1 MSIKNT
7 SRKNIKSMNRNYCI
21 KTAKVK
27 KQVMIYL
34 ITDLHYQEPKD
45 LEKYQFITEEIKK
58 DKPDFLVIGGD
69 LLDQAIVEEE
79 NAMINQIK
87 EWAKETITLIC
98 IGNHDLVL
106 HKKQTIYHNNELF
119 WQKLKEIQ
127 NVYVLD
133 NENYETEELRF
144 IGLTLPHSYYYH
156 YKENPN
162 YLMRYLNRSH
172 KTVYENN
179 KLNII
184 LSHSSLGFLNQNGK
198 TPIYM
203 LENIDIILSGHTHN
217 GMVPQKLEKIM
228 KNRGFISPF
237 KDLFPKKIRG
247 AFDEKNIHFIM
258 SGGVT
263 KLSKKSGLSMFDQ
276 FWNHELTKIIIK
288 PEDSNNNF

>member
-1 MSIKNT
+1 
-7 SRKNIKSMNRNYCI
+7 
-21 KTAKVK
+21 
-27 KQVMIYL
+27 MIYL

-45 LEKYQFITEEIKK
+45 LEKYHFITEEIKK
-58 DKPDFLVIGGD
+58 EKPDFLVIGGD
-69 LLDQAIVEEE
+69 LLDEAIVEEE
-79 NAMINQIK
+79 HLIIDKIK
-87 EWAKETITLIC
+87 EWASITTTLIC

-106 HKKQTIYHNNELF
+106 HKKQTIYHRNESF
-119 WQKLKEIQ
+119 WEKLKETP
-127 NVYVLD
+127 NVFVLD
-133 NENYETEELRF
+133 NEFYETEDLRF

-162 YLMRYLNRSH
+162 YLMRYLNRNQ
-172 KTVYENN
+172 KTIYPND
-179 KLNII
+179 KLNIL
-184 LSHSSLGFLNQNGK
+184 LSHSALGFINQNEK

-217 GMVPQKLEKIM
+217 GLVPQKLEKIM
-228 KNRGFISPF
+228 KNRGFVSPF

-247 AFDEKNIHFIM
+247 AFDQNNIHFIM

-288 PEDSNNNF
+288 PE